1 MPRRLNDSPNPSSYE
16 TLLLDRVDLLAG
28 TGREQLDRRSAKIF
42 WSDNLYRLFGTEPRS
57 WQPTPA
63 AIVKLAHPGDRERLR
78 GRLESLLDDVPVPS
92 LAFRVVHLNGRC
104 RHLRAPAS
112 EEMLRD
118 ERGSRLTAILRD
130 VDERCRLERELAARQ
145 AVSATLAG
153 WTSFEA
159 SAPRLLRALGEPLG
173 CAAGVVW
180 IPRHALLNAQV
191 VWVASPEQR
200 TPFETATRT
209 LRLPYGVDL
218 PGVAWQR
225 QRPVDALTLTRDR
238 DDLRRDAATAAGLR
252 TAIAF
257 PIVWRDEVLGVV
269 ELRSPE
275 LCEIPA
281 STMTAIGQEIGAFL
295 ARRRAQL
302 SSPPLTRRELEVLR
316 LASEGLPATQ
326 LGARLTIT
334 PATVSTHLEHIYAK
348 LGVAS
353 RTAAV
358 AHALRSGLIE

>member
-1 MPRRLNDSPNPSSYE
+1 MSRRRRLNDSPDLSSYE
-16 TLLLDRVDLLAG
+16 TLLDRVDLLAG
-28 TGREQLDRRSAKIF
+28 TGREQLDRRSGKIF
-42 WSDNLYRLFGTEPRS
+42 WSDNLYRLFGTEPQS

-63 AIVKLAHPGDRERLR
+63 AIVNLAHSEDRERLR
-78 GRLESLLDDVPVPS
+78 GRLESLLDDVPVRS
-92 LAFRVVHLNGRC
+92 LLFRVVHSNGRC

-112 EEMLRD
+112 EEMSRD
-118 ERGSRLTAILRD
+118 DQGWRLTAILRD
-130 VDERCRLERELAARQ
+130 VDEQRRLERELAARQ
-145 AVSATLAG
+145 AVSATLAE
-153 WTSFEA
+153 WTSFED
-159 SAPRLLRALGEPLG
+159 SAPRLLRALGEALG
-173 CAAGVVW
+173 CAVGVVW
-180 IPRHALLNAQV
+180 IPRYALLNAQV
-191 VWVASPEQR
+191 VWMASPER
-200 TPFETATRT
+200 KLFVTATRE
-209 LRLPYGVDL
+209 LGLPYGIDL

-225 QRPVDALTLTRDR
+225 RRPVDALTLTGDR
-238 DDLRRDAATAAGLR
+238 DDLRRDAARAAGLR

-257 PIVWRDEVLGVV
+257 PVVWRDEVLGVV
-269 ELRSPE
+269 ELRSSE

-281 STMTAIGQEIGAFL
+281 STMTAIGQELGAFL

-316 LASEGLPATQ
+316 LASEGLSATQ

>member
-1 MPRRLNDSPNPSSYE
+1 MPRRPYETPDPSSYE
-16 TLLLDRVDLLAG
+16 TLLDRVDRLAG
-28 TGREQLDRRSAKIF
+28 IGREQLDRRSGEIF

-63 AIVKLAHPGDRERLR
+63 AIVKLAHPEDRERLR
-78 GRLESLLDDVPVPS
+78 RRLESLLNDVSVPS
-92 LAFRVVHLNGRC
+92 LAFRVVHSDGRC

-112 EEMLRD
+112 EDMLRD
-118 ERGSRLTAILRD
+118 EHGLRLTAILRD
-130 VDERCRLERELAARQ
+130 VDERSRLERELAARQ
-145 AVSATLAG
+145 AVSATLAR
-153 WTSFEA
+153 WTSFKE
-159 SAPRLLRALGEPLG
+159 SAPRLLRALGEALG

-180 IPRHALLNAQV
+180 IPRHALLDAQV
-191 VWVASPEQR
+191 VWVASPEHR
-200 TPFETATRT
+200 TTFETATRK
-209 LRLPYGVDL
+209 LRPPYGIDL

-225 QRPVDALTLTRDR
+225 QRPVDAVTLATDQH
-238 DDLRRDAATAAGLR
+238 DLRRDAATAAGLR
-252 TAIAF
+252 TAVAF
-257 PIVWRDEVLGVV
+257 PIVWRDDVLGVV

-275 LCEIPA
+275 PCEIPA
-281 STMTAIGQEIGAFL
+281 STMTAIGHEIGAFL
-295 ARRRAQL
+295 ASRRAQL
-302 SSPPLTRRELEVLR
+302 SPPRLTRRELEVLR
-316 LASEGLPATQ
+316 LASLGLSATQ

>member
-1 MPRRLNDSPNPSSYE
+1 MSRRLNDSPDPSIHE
-16 TLLLDRVDLLAG
+16 TLLERVDRLAG
-28 TGREQLDRRSAKIF
+28 TGREQLDRRSGKIF
-42 WSDNLYRLFGTEPRS
+42 WSDNLYRLFGTEPGA

-63 AIVKLAHPGDRERLR
+63 AIVKLAHPEDRERLR

-92 LAFRVVHLNGRC
+92 LPFRVVHSNGRY

-112 EEMLRD
+112 DEMLRD
-118 ERGSRLTAILRD
+118 DQGLRLTAILLD

-153 WTSFEA
+153 WTSFED
-159 SAPRLLRALGEPLG
+159 SAPRLLRALGETLG
-173 CAAGVVW
+173 CAVGVVW
-180 IPRHALLNAQV
+180 IPRQALLNAQV
-191 VWVASPEQR
+191 VWVANPEQH
-200 TPFETATRT
+200 TLFERATRK
-209 LRLPYGVDL
+209 LRAPYGIDL

-225 QRPVDALTLTRDR
+225 QRPVDALTLTKDR
-238 DDLRRDAATAAGLR
+238 DDLRRDAAMAAGLR
-252 TAIAF
+252 TAVAF
-257 PIVWRDEVLGVV
+257 PIVWRDQVLGVV

-275 LCEIPA
+275 LWEIPA

-316 LASEGLPATQ
+316 LATEGLSATQ

-358 AHALRSGLIE
+358 AQALRSGLIE